1 VLQPKEVTPDV
12 KAFLSVA
19 VHGWEVASGIIK
31 SCTERQADMAPGRP
45 CIKLCRALQEGMP
58 EDLGLLSEGALQVV
72 AEILA
77 AAPPAAIADSPKR
90 NSATSTFNA
99 TSNTGNAWSDAHD
112 MDFNGSSNNAM
123 TLRTTA
129 FGNSSRSPTAGPS
142 APPVPLSSVVVIF
155 EDLCRVLEQFL
166 LPIFLVSDCFVAFL
180 QQGSRECAFG
190 GKLGAT
196 TRNMNMGTTMRTTTK
211 ITTKTSMVKTM
222 RAGTPGA
229 EDKDAQ
235 GRRRVN
241 GEMEEFMDTSVLH
254 GGQQRAKVAI
264 VYPQLLIRCVII
276 KKGCAFACGTGK
288 GCVKGSGG

>member
-1 VLQPKEVTPDV
+1 MCNAGVLQPKEVTPDV

-19 VHGWEVASGIIK
+19 VHGWEVASGMIK
-31 SCTERQADMAPGRP
+31 SCADTQADMAPGRP

-72 AEILA
+72 REILA
-77 AAPPAAIADSPKR
+77 AAPPAATADSPKR
-90 NSATSTFNA
+90 NSATSTLNA
-99 TSNTGNAWSDAHD
+99 GNNTGNGWSNKND
-112 MDFNGSSNNAM
+112 MDFNGSSNTMRA
-123 TLRTTA
+123 TA
-129 FGNSSRSPTAGPS
+129 FGNSARSPTGGPP
-142 APPVPLSSVVVIF
+142 APSVPLSSVVIIF

-196 TRNMNMGTTMRTTTK
+196 TRNMGTTMK
-211 ITTKTSMVKTM
+211 ATTKTSTKTSM
-222 RAGTPGA
+222 AKTTRSGTLGA

-241 GEMEEFMDTSVLH
+241 GEVEEFMDTSVLH

-264 VYPQLLIRCVII
+264 VYPQLLIRSVIVM
-276 KKGCAFACGTGK
+276 GK
-288 GCVKGSGG
+288 GLWICLRRG